1 MMDKRSES
9 RNPKKGGGTGALA
22 TYTGAPATYTAE
34 GVHRSEATYTASAIE
49 RHEENKQE
57 SLASCADSH
66 GSFSNKLKE
75 QSFVDP

>member
-1 MMDKRSES
+1 M
-9 RNPKKGGGTGALA
+9 
-22 TYTGAPATYTAE
+22 
-34 GVHRSEATYTASAIE
+34 SEATYTASAIE

-75 QSFVDP
+75 QSFDDL